1 MELGRASLSSDKRP
15 HDLKNNNYKMKT
27 FVFNF
32 WMACILVA
40 ANACDPDTQYEKNE
54 VCCGM
59 CPPGTRM
66 SADASCE
73 DPNCIPCGEHEY
85 QPDYTQEKKCQLQP
99 FCDPNMNF
107 DQVPPDPTK
116 RLSCTCKSGHHCS
129 SEECLTCVPH
139 TACKPGE
146 GVLKTGT
153 RSSDTVCQA
162 CEPGTFSNET
172 SVKHCREWTK
182 CEEKTHRI
190 KTSGTPTSDVECE
203 EIRPNLGLA
212 VGLPVCILLIAVAVA
227 VVVAVVFYRSKKDRN
242 YLKNIFK
249 KKNPGDMKH
258 GPLMQPDEELPETLL
273 RLEDETGPGNCQEEG
288 PVEDEETQPC
298 PGRDLTENHKPLRQE
313 EGKMEHISESEE
325 QSPNSAESVY
335 LAKYS

>member
-40 ANACDPDTQYEKNE
+40 ANACDPDRQYEKNG
-54 VCCGM
+54 VCCRM

-66 SADASCE
+66 SHDASCE
-73 DPNCIPCGEHEY
+73 DPNCIRCGEHEY
-85 QPDYTQEKKCQLQP
+85 QPDFTREYQCQLQP

-116 RLSCTCKSGHHCS
+116 RVSCKCKPGHHCS
-129 SEECLTCVPH
+129 SEECLTCVPN
-139 TACKPGE
+139 TDCKPGQRVFIKGE
-146 GVLKTGT
+146 G
-153 RSSDTVCQA
+153 SSDTVCQA
-162 CEPGTFSNET
+162 CEPGMFSNKSSAEQCLKWRT
-172 SVKHCREWTK
+172 CD
-182 CEEKTHRI
+182 EKTEQI

-203 EIRPNLGLA
+203 EIPTNLGLA
-212 VGLPVCILLIAVAVA
+212 VGLPVCILIVVAAAVAL
-227 VVVAVVFYRSKKDRN
+227 RCSKKGQN
-242 YLKNIFK
+242 CLKNIIK

-258 GPLMQPDEELPETLL
+258 GPLMQPEEELPQKPVNLL
-273 RLEDETGPGNCQEEG
+273 CVEDETVEG
-288 PVEDEETQPC
+288 PVENEDTQPC
-298 PGRDLTENHKPLRQE
+298 PGRDLTENYKPLRQE